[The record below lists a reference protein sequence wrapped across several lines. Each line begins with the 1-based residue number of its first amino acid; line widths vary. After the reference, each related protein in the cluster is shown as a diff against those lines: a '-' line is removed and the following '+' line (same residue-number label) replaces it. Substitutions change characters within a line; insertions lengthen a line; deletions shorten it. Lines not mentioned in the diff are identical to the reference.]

1 MRLNLAS
8 CTNETLFV
16 YYRCCLLSS
25 LPGYRRNSQ
34 TTYDLFRFSTIREAC
49 TMTTA
54 FHYFH
59 QWEQQQL
66 SLWEQEQE
74 LADKQDLFDELN
86 EFEDFEDF
94 E

>member
-1 MRLNLAS
+1 
-8 CTNETLFV
+8 
-16 YYRCCLLSS
+16 
-25 LPGYRRNSQ
+25 
-34 TTYDLFRFSTIREAC
+34 
-49 TMTTA
+49 MTTA

-74 LADKQDLFDELN
+74 LADKQDLFDELS
-86 EFEDFEDF
+86 EFEDFEYF

>member
-1 MRLNLAS
+1 MILPPCPDSVYWHYSQLA
-8 CTNETLFV
+8 
-16 YYRCCLLSS
+16 
-25 LPGYRRNSQ
+25 
-34 TTYDLFRFSTIREAC
+34 
-49 TMTTA
+49 
-54 FHYFH
+54 H
-59 QWEQQQL
+59 QWEEKQL

>member
-1 MRLNLAS
+1 MILPPCPDS
-8 CTNETLFV
+8 V
-16 YYRCCLLSS
+16 YW
-25 LPGYRRNSQ
+25 
-34 TTYDLFRFSTIREAC
+34 
-49 TMTTA
+49 
-54 FHYFH
+54 HYFQLAH
-59 QWEQQQL
+59 QWEEKQL